1 MYLWRVPTRL
11 STIAIDAIGVRPLL
25 HGVKWLLILI
35 FSRDKR
41 GQTPAQ
47 MERETIV
54 VYGASSAEA
63 EKVFVDA
70 AFELGGLIAK
80 SGKRLVSGAGSTG
93 LMAAVENGALD
104 AGGVSIGIIPQ
115 FMVDNGWL
123 HEGLTEVIITPTM
136 HERKNRMAKM
146 ADAVIALPGGTG
158 TFEELFEIITWKML
172 GLFVKPIII
181 LNTDHYYDPLLEML
195 ERTAQ
200 RHFMNPVFKSL
211 WAVAQTPEQA
221 LSLVDS
227 LSDWNDLTSK
237 VNIDK

>member
-1 MYLWRVPTRL
+1 MR
-11 STIAIDAIGVRPLL
+11 
-25 HGVKWLLILI
+25 K
-35 FSRDKR
+35 
-41 GQTPAQ
+41 
-47 MERETIV
+47 TIV
-54 VYGASSAEA
+54 VYGASSADA
-63 EKVFVDA
+63 EQVFVDA
-70 AFELGGLIAK
+70 AYRLGGLIAQA
-80 SGKRLVSGAGSTG
+80 GKTLVSGAGSTG

-123 HEGLTEVIITPTM
+123 HEGLTQVIITPSM

-172 GLFVKPIII
+172 GLFLKPIII
-181 LNTDHYYDPLLEML
+181 LNTDHYYDPLLQML
-195 ERTAQ
+195 DRTAD

-211 WAVAQTPEQA
+211 WAVASTPEEA

-227 LSDWNDLTSK
+227 ISDWNDLTTK
-237 VNIDK
+237 IRIDR

>member
-1 MYLWRVPTRL
+1 
-11 STIAIDAIGVRPLL
+11 
-25 HGVKWLLILI
+25 
-35 FSRDKR
+35 
-41 GQTPAQ
+41 
-47 MERETIV
+47 MERKTVV
-54 VYGASSAEA
+54 VYGASSADA

-70 AFELGGLIAK
+70 AFELGGLIAR

-93 LMAAVENGALD
+93 LMAAVEDGALD

-136 HERKNRMAKM
+136 HERKNRMAQM

-181 LNTDHYYDPLLEML
+181 LNTDNYYDPLLDML
-195 ERTAQ
+195 DSTAK
-200 RHFMNPVFKSL
+200 RHFMNPVFKKL
-211 WAVAQTPEQA
+211 WAVAKTPEEA
-221 LSLVDS
+221 IRLVDT
-227 LSDWNDLTSK
+227 LPDWNDTTSK
-237 VNIDK
+237 INTNK